1 MASPVPVRVRILAL
15 VIWSVVLAPLSGP
28 TATITG
34 LAGGVVSIT
43 RLTGLEAGLV
53 LPKASVATAFSWY
66 DPSGRGEV
74 GVNDQLPLAS
84 ALAVPIRLLLAS

>member
-1 MASPVPVRVRILAL
+1 MRTLAL
-15 VIWSVVLAPLSGP
+15 VIRSEALGPVSGP
-28 TATITG
+28 TAAITG

-53 LPKASVATAFSWY
+53 LPKASVATASSWY